1 MEQAMRV
8 MMRYVKRQSAYARQ
22 PYVEKM
28 MRSGVFMGLLGF
40 LFFIGLWAAGGYVL
54 YSRPD
59 LQQFRGFLPLP
70 ALKGLARLGV
80 DSHFWS
86 SVAASLFR
94 VCVGILI
101 AFVVGF
107 PVGLLIGFYRRVQV
121 LTYPPMQFLRMVSPL
136 SWMPI
141 ALLLFSSFET
151 AICFIITMATV
162 WPIVL
167 NTSLGVARVNPGWIM
182 MARNQGATDWQLLT
196 RIVIPASIPYI
207 LTSLRLALGV
217 AWIVLV
223 PAEFLG
229 VSSGLGYIINDAR
242 DTMEYDLLM
251 GSVLA
256 IGVIGFCL
264 DGSIQLLRRS
274 LNWGHD

>member
-1 MEQAMRV
+1 M
-8 MMRYVKRQSAYARQ
+8 KKQSVYTPQ
-22 PYVEKM
+22 PYAEKM
-28 MRSGVFMGLLGF
+28 MNSGVFMGLVGF
-40 LFFIGLWAAGGYVL
+40 LFFVGLWAIGGYFL
-54 YSRPD
+54 FSRSD
-59 LQQFRGFLPLP
+59 LVHFQGFLPGP
-70 ALKGLARLGV
+70 TLKGLVRLGM
-80 DSHFWS
+80 SAHFWA
-86 SVAASLFR
+86 SVGASLSR
-94 VCVGILI
+94 VCLGILI
-101 AFVVGF
+101 AFIVGF
-107 PVGLLIGFYRRVQV
+107 PVGLLLGFYKKIRI

-141 ALLLFSSFET
+141 ALLIFSSFET

-162 WPIVL
+162 WPIIL
-167 NTSLGVARVNPGWIM
+167 NTSLGVVRVNPGWIM
-182 MARNQGATDWQLLT
+182 MARNQGATDRQVLT

-251 GSVLA
+251 ATVLA
-256 IGVIGFCL
+256 IGLLGFCL
-264 DGSIQLLRRS
+264 DGSIQLFRRY

>member
-1 MEQAMRV
+1 MNVIA
-8 MMRYVKRQSAYARQ
+8 RYVKKQTVYTKQ
-22 PYVEKM
+22 PYAEKM
-28 MRSGVFMGLLGF
+28 MNSGVFMGLAGF
-40 LFFIGLWAAGGYVL
+40 LFFIALWAVGGYVL
-54 YSRPD
+54 FTRPD
-59 LQQFRGFLPLP
+59 FAQFQGFLPLP
-70 ALKGLARLGV
+70 ALKGLARLCV
-80 DSHFWS
+80 SQHFWT

-94 VCVGILI
+94 VCAGILI
-101 AFVVGF
+101 AFLVGF
-107 PVGLLIGFYRRVQV
+107 PVGLLIGFYRRIQV

-141 ALLLFSSFET
+141 ALLIFSSFES

-162 WPIVL
+162 WPIIL
-167 NTSLGVARVNPGWIM
+167 NTSLGVVRVNPGWLM
-182 MARNQGATDWQLLT
+182 MARNQGATDMQLLT

-251 GSVLA
+251 ATVLA

-264 DGSIQLLRRS
+264 DGSIQSLRRY

>member
-1 MEQAMRV
+1 MNVIAK
-8 MMRYVKRQSAYARQ
+8 YLKKQSVYAKQ
-22 PYVEKM
+22 PYAEKM
-28 MRSGVFMGLLGF
+28 MNSGVFMGLAGF
-40 LFFIGLWAAGGYVL
+40 LIFTGLWAAGGYFL
-54 YSRPD
+54 FSRGEF
-59 LQQFRGFLPLP
+59 QQFHGFLPGP
-70 ALKGLARLGV
+70 TLKGLARLGV
-80 DSHFWS
+80 SPHFWS
-86 SVAASLFR
+86 SVGASLFR
-94 VCVGILI
+94 VCVGISI
-101 AFVVGF
+101 AFIVGF
-107 PVGLLIGFYRRVQV
+107 PVGLLIGFYRKIQV

-141 ALLLFSSFET
+141 ALLIFSSFES

-162 WPIVL
+162 WPIIL
-167 NTSLGVARVNPGWIM
+167 NTSLGVVRVNPGWIM
-182 MARNQGATDWQLLT
+182 MAKNQGATDMQLFT

-251 GSVLA
+251 ATVLA
-256 IGVIGFCL
+256 IGVLGFCL

-274 LNWGHD
+274 LNWGHS

>member
-1 MEQAMRV
+1 MNVIA
-8 MMRYVKRQSAYARQ
+8 RYLKKQSVYTPQ
-22 PYVEKM
+22 PYAEKM
-28 MRSGVFMGLLGF
+28 MKSGFVMGLVGF
-40 LFFIGLWAAGGYVL
+40 LFFIGLWAAGGAL
-54 YSRPD
+54 LFSRSD
-59 LQQFRGFLPLP
+59 LAQFQGFLPGP
-70 ALKGLARLGV
+70 TLKGLVRLGG
-80 DSHFWS
+80 SAHFWA
-86 SVAASLFR
+86 SVGASLSR
-94 VCVGILI
+94 VCVGIFI

-107 PVGLLIGFYRRVQV
+107 PVGLLLGFYRTIRV

-141 ALLLFSSFET
+141 ALLIFSSFET

-162 WPIVL
+162 WPIIL
-167 NTSLGVARVNPGWIM
+167 NTSLGVVRVNPGWIM
-182 MARNQGATDWQLLT
+182 MARNQGATDRQVLT
-196 RIVIPASIPYI
+196 RIVIPASVPYI

-251 GSVLA
+251 ATVLA
-256 IGVIGFCL
+256 IGLLGFCL
-264 DGSIQLLRRS
+264 DGGIQLLRRY